1 VTRPR
6 AEQRAA
12 AAKVPR
18 WGTPRAEKHKD
29 RSKPPTQRA
38 KRGAQMVGQRD
49 MERGV
54 TSRARKSKQG
64 TEAVADPRQGGRPG
78 RRRSKWGPR

>member
-1 VTRPR
+1 
-6 AEQRAA
+6 
-12 AAKVPR
+12 
-18 WGTPRAEKHKD
+18 
-29 RSKPPTQRA
+29 
-38 KRGAQMVGQRD
+38 MVGQRD

-64 TEAVADPRQGGRPG
+64 TETVADPRLGARPG